1 MLRLAGLRPIIVLAL
16 AGLAACR
23 PDKDAQLNA
32 ILDNA
37 SQEEPPPP
45 PNSVQHIANT
55 VATASKFEIALSQTA
70 DINSSVSPATK
81 AFARDMIAAHKASM
95 DRLRVAL
102 AKLHPPPMADAEP
115 SLEQRAA
122 LDDLR
127 GKRGRTFEVSFKAH
141 QVALL
146 RDLLRSLQDYAAN
159 GKEPALIDYA
169 RAQIPEVSG
178 QLRRAEALPPE

>member
-1 MLRLAGLRPIIVLAL
+1 MPKMAVPRLMLAVL
-16 AGLAACR
+16 LAAVAACG
-23 PDKDAQLNA
+23 PDKDAELNA

-55 VATASKFEIALSQTA
+55 VATASKFEIALSQMA

-81 AFARDMIAAHKASM
+81 TFARDMMAAHTASM

-102 AKLHPPPMADAEP
+102 ARLDPPPMADADL
-115 SLEQRAA
+115 SLDQEAA

-127 GKRGRTFEVSFKAH
+127 GKRGATFEVSFKAD

-146 RDLLRSLQDYAAN
+146 SDLLRAFEEYVAK
-159 GKEPALIDYA
+159 GREPALIDYA
-169 RAQIPEVSG
+169 RSQIPEVTG
-178 QLRRAEALPPE
+178 QLRRARALPPA